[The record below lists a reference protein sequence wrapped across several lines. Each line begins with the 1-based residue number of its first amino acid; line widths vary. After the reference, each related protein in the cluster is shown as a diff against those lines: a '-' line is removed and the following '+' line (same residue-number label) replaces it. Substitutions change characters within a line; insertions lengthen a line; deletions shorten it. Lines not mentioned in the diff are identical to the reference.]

1 MSIERHASRVC
12 AGDCNQSGRSARPLM
27 SLVLGAVLTLTAQLA
42 NSEPVSMAENPASS
56 PPHNNQPDACA
67 HAEWV
72 ARNNAAAMAHTT
84 NISILAQECRNCR
97 TLDTTGTAQEGTTV
111 WVCTAYV
118 QWKRN

>member
-1 MSIERHASRVC
+1 MLAPNASFANVSRFRRMARLMIVSGTLLFSAYSLHAE
-12 AGDCNQSGRSARPLM
+12 PL
-27 SLVLGAVLTLTAQLA
+27 SVAD
-42 NSEPVSMAENPASS
+42 NPASS
-56 PPHNNQPDACA
+56 PPHTNQVDACN

-84 NISILAQECRNCR
+84 NITIISQECRNCR
-97 TLDTTGTAQEGTTV
+97 TLDVTGTAQQGMTI